1 MTDANDIRGPNIRD
15 RAIDTAKHEPQGVTY
30 AGYLALDDILSA
42 QKPRSDQH
50 DEMLFVIIH
59 QTKELWLKQILHE
72 VALAQTLVRAGD
84 LVPAYKSL
92 ARVSR
97 IQSVMTQSWDILATM
112 TPADY
117 LKFRGDL
124 GASSGFQSDQFRRL
138 ETMLGLKD
146 PRFLRFHVER
156 PDAHAALKAA
166 LESPSLYDDALRQLA
181 RAGLPVPDAV
191 LNRDVS
197 QSYEA
202 DEGVEVAWLEVYRDT
217 ERWWPLYQLAEKL
230 VDLDDAL
237 LTWRHKHVVT
247 VERIIGRRQGTG
259 GTDGVGYLV
268 ETLKRRCFPELWSLR
283 TKL

>member
-1 MTDANDIRGPNIRD
+1 MTDAPNDIRGH
-15 RAIDTAKHEPQGVTY
+15 AIETAKHEPTGITY
-30 AGYLALDDILSA
+30 AGYLALDDLLNA
-42 QKPRSDQH
+42 QHPRSDQH

-72 VALAQTLVRAGD
+72 MALAQSLIRAGD

-112 TPADY
+112 TPSDY

-156 PDAHAALKAA
+156 PEAHAALLAA
-166 LESPSLYDDALRQLA
+166 MEAPSLYDDALRQLA
-181 RAGLPVPDAV
+181 LAGLPVPAEV

-197 QSYEA
+197 QTYEPS
-202 DEGVEVAWLEVYRDT
+202 EGVEAAWLEVYRDT